1 MLLET
6 YHRKRENIS
15 EGVKN
20 GMVERRRQGL
30 HCEPLPFGVMKGQ
43 NWVPVPAMET
53 FPFLSLAFKLAVA
66 GKSGP
71 RSGST
76 RRRGLSQIPV
86 ALAV

>member
-1 MLLET
+1 MPLET

-20 GMVERRRQGL
+20 GTVERKRQGL

-43 NWVPVPAMET
+43 NWVPVSAMET